1 VVGNNHSS
9 GTRRTLTGWKEG
21 MNKTPGFNTRIS
33 IAFTADKNGKPIAY
47 YWSSLAMRWIRIG
60 YDKAKMLVSTGGAD
74 QVDYV
79 R

>member
-1 VVGNNHSS
+1 M
-9 GTRRTLTGWKEG
+9 R
-21 MNKTPGFNTRIS
+21 KTPGFNSRIS

-60 YDKAKMLVSTGGAD
+60 YDRAKTLVSAGDAD
-74 QVDYV
+74 QVNYV